1 MKKYKALYYTGMAIS
16 LLIGLWHFF
25 VPALYGWYSYIPA
38 EYAVLSV
45 TIDYVNTC
53 FSMLLFGLSTLLI
66 FWGKRILDGNREAT
80 TLYAFMT
87 FVWVARIGVAIAKP
101 IPDGANPWL
110 AYGQLIASIVI
121 AVFLVV
127 PLVRLHRN
135 RKGGNVK

>member
-38 EYAVLSV
+38 EYVVLSV

-66 FWGKRILDGNREAT
+66 FWAS
-80 TLYAFMT
+80 AFLTVTVKQRRFM
-87 FVWVARIGVAIAKP
+87 
-101 IPDGANPWL
+101 
-110 AYGQLIASIVI
+110 
-121 AVFLVV
+121 
-127 PLVRLHRN
+127 RL
-135 RKGGNVK
+135 